1 MTSAVFVG
9 LTFLP
14 EVLLLTGGPALAPPT
29 ADAQVLRLQVFVVV
43 VVVRVCGGWVGGCW
57 AE

>member
-1 MTSAVFVG
+1 VG

-29 ADAQVLRLQVFVVV
+29 ADAQVLRLQVLFVVCVV
-43 VVVRVCGGWVGGCW
+43 VVVRVCDGWVGGCW
-57 AE
+57 TE

>member
-29 ADAQVLRLQVFVVV
+29 ADAQVLRLQVLFVVV
-43 VVVRVCGGWVGGCW
+43 VVVRVCGGWVVW
-57 AE
+57 